1 MGTINQRPLHAYV
14 RFDGSGRV
22 VTGSLILR
30 RKMPKVGRWEEIPA
44 YECCNPSTTA
54 FPGLCDTLGFA
65 KTFVVLGNSTVTNT
79 GASTLTGDLGLYPGT
94 AVTGFPPGTVSGNKN
109 ITDIP
114 AQVAQLSA
122 QAAIDCLSSLSPA
135 TLLGAD
141 IGGTTVT
148 PGIYNF
154 ASTAA
159 ITGVLTLDGGG
170 DPNAVFVF
178 QIPTTLTT
186 AAASNVVLTN
196 GTNAGNVY
204 WLVGSS
210 ATLGTTS
217 HLVGAILA
225 TDSITLTTGASL
237 TGRALALGGAVT
249 LDTNSIT
256 GANCTIDPC
265 AGIIVPTTTTTT
277 TVRIG

>member
-94 AVTGFPPGTVSGNKN
+94 AVTGFPPGVVSGTKH
-109 ITDIP
+109 ITNVA

-122 QAAIDCLSSLSPA
+122 QAAVDCLSSLTPT

-265 AGIIVPTTTTTT
+265 AGVIVPTTTTTT